1 MTTSLLFLFLLF
13 VAVIALGLALWRLG
27 PGSRDT
33 EVDLRVLT
41 EARPACRT
49 YEPLSRLFA
58 AEDTE
63 FLRRR
68 TARPGALRRRLGR
81 QRRRVLSLY
90 LRQLSSEFREIW
102 KICRLL
108 APMSNNPDF
117 GALVTKQFLTFYG
130 LYWTLQLRCLL
141 GALVPVHVNA
151 ADLVTPL
158 RQLEQA
164 TQRVFQALEP
174 EAQAAALG
182 A

>member
-27 PGSRDT
+27 PGAKDT

-41 EARPACRT
+41 EVRPACRT

-63 FLRRR
+63 FLRQRKSHS
-68 TARPGALRRRLGR
+68 AALRRRLNR

-90 LRQLSSEFREIW
+90 LRQIRSEFHEVW

-117 GALVTKQFLTFYG
+117 GALVTKQYLTFYG
-130 LYWTLQLRCLL
+130 LYWTLQLRCFA
-141 GALVPVHVNA
+141 GAVVPVHVNA
-151 ADLVTPL
+151 FDLVTPL
-158 RQLEQA
+158 QQLEQA
-164 TQRVFQALEP
+164 TRRVFQSLEP
-174 EAQAAALG
+174 AAQAAALG

>member
-27 PGSRDT
+27 PGSKDT

-58 AEDTE
+58 AEDRE
-63 FLRRR
+63 FLRRHKGNS
-68 TARPGALRRRLGR
+68 GAWRRRLAR
-81 QRRRVLSLY
+81 QRRLVLSLY
-90 LRQLSSEFREIW
+90 LRQIRSEFHEVW

-117 GALVTKQFLTFYG
+117 GALVARQFLMFYG
-130 LYWTLQLRCLL
+130 LYWALQFRCFI
-141 GALVPVHVNA
+141 GVLVPVHVNA
-151 ADLVTPL
+151 GDLVTPL
-158 RQLEQA
+158 QQLEQA
-164 TQRVFQALEP
+164 TRRVFQSLEP
-174 EAQAAALG
+174 QAQAAALG

>member
-13 VAVIALGLALWRLG
+13 VAFIALGLALWRLG
-27 PGSRDT
+27 PGSDDT
-33 EVDLRVLT
+33 EVDIRVLT
-41 EARPACRT
+41 EIRPACRT

-63 FLRRR
+63 FLQKHA
-68 TARPGALRRRLGR
+68 ARSGAFRRRLVR

-90 LRQLSSEFREIW
+90 LSQIRSDFHSVW

-117 GALVTKQFLTFYG
+117 GALVTKQLFTFYG
-130 LYWTLQLRCLL
+130 LYWTLQFRCFI
-141 GALVPVHVNA
+141 GVLVPVHVNA
-151 ADLVTPL
+151 GDLVTPL
-158 RQLEQA
+158 QQLEQA
-164 TQRVFQALEP
+164 TRRVFQSLEP
-174 EAQAAALG
+174 QAQAAALG

>member
-27 PGSRDT
+27 PGSKDT
-33 EVDLRVLT
+33 EVDLRILT
-41 EARPACRT
+41 EVRPACRT
-49 YEPLSRLFA
+49 YDPLARLFA

-63 FLRRR
+63 FLRKQS
-68 TARPGALRRRLGR
+68 ARFGPFRRRLSR

-90 LRQLSSEFREIW
+90 LGQLRAEFHEVW

-117 GALVTKQFLTFYG
+117 GALVTRQFLIFYG
-130 LYWTLQLRCLL
+130 LYWTLQIRCLA
-141 GALVPVHVNA
+141 GALVPVQINA
-151 ADLVTPL
+151 GNLVTPL
-158 RQLEQA
+158 QQLEQA
-164 TQRVFQALEP
+164 TRRVLQSLEP
-174 EAQAAALG
+174 QAQAAALG